1 MNSQTPN
8 KPKQQVMSKP
18 KIPNQRKAY
27 DELSKRL
34 QGYSA
39 KVIKI
44 YEDIALEAAKMASMT
59 SYGTDETK
67 PFRFN
72 DYPKTKA
79 GVQRLMYGFVSQMQ
93 ALIYSGISEE
103 WKNSNLLQDLLANKV
118 LKAYDAQVHGEKY
131 KMYYR
136 TNSEAEKAFKKR
148 AENGLTISDKL
159 WNQSKELKK
168 ELEETISVAIRKG
181 TSAITL
187 SKRVSKYLQDFDK
200 FQKDYKDLYGKAS
213 KVHDCEY
220 RSMRLAASEINIAY
234 RTAEQERWEQMDFV
248 VGYKI
253 KPSDTNHPKFD
264 ICDILAGNYPKD
276 FIWSGWHPLCRDYK
290 VAILMTEDEFFSG
303 ATESKN
309 EVKDVPDAFKQYI
322 GTNAYK
328 IQLARAKG
336 TEPYF
341 IRDNKEIID
350 RILSDKPKKDIYLPK
365 NVNDASIWEQNT
377 TETEKKLGITKGKE
391 MTFEEANELKG
402 NVNYGSGRAYS
413 INCQSCVVANELRRR
428 GFDITAHGNFEKG
441 DIPQKLSYQT
451 NWAWIDPETNQMPKK
466 LRAGGL
472 YIDGYSLKTKTYTK
486 MLKEFEELTKETGRY
501 HIDCGWKQSRSGHII
516 TAERKADGKLV
527 IYDPQ
532 NGKIIN
538 DFKAYSKRFS
548 LKNGIGIVRVDNK
561 LINTEIIDGIV
572 HK

>member
-1 MNSQTPN
+1 MARART
-8 KPKQQVMSKP
+8 
-18 KIPNQRKAY
+18 PNQRKAY
-27 DELSKRL
+27 EELNKRL

-39 KVIKI
+39 KVMKI
-44 YEDIALEAAKMASMT
+44 YESIALEASRMVSAT

-67 PFRFN
+67 PFRFK

-79 GVQRLMYGFVSQMQ
+79 GVQKLMYGFVSQMQ

-118 LKAYDAQVHGEKY
+118 LSAYDAQVHGQKY

-136 TNSEAEKAFKKR
+136 TNSEAEKAFKQR
-148 AENGLTISDKL
+148 RDNGLNLSDKL
-159 WNQSKELKK
+159 WNQSKELRD

-187 SKRVSKYLQDFDK
+187 SKRVSKYLEDFDT

-213 KVHDCEY
+213 NVHDCEY
-220 RSMRLAASEINIAY
+220 RSIRLAASEINIAY
-234 RTAEQERWEQMDFV
+234 RTAEQERWKQMDFV

-276 FIWSGWHPLCRDYK
+276 FIWTGWHPLCRDYK

-303 ATESKN
+303 AKESKN

-322 GTNAYK
+322 GTNAWK
-328 IQLARAKG
+328 IQQARKKG

-341 IRDNKEIID
+341 IRDNKELID
-350 RILSDKPKKDIYLPK
+350 RILTEPPKKDVYLPK
-365 NVNDASIWEQNT
+365 DVSDASIWEQNT

-402 NVNYGSGRAYS
+402 NVNYGKGRQYS

-428 GFDITAHGNFEKG
+428 GFDVTAHGNFEKG

-451 NWAWIDPETNQMPKK
+451 NWAWIDPDTNQMPRKQ
-466 LRAGGL
+466 RAGGL
-472 YIDGYSLKTKTYTK
+472 YIDGTSLKTKTFAK
-486 MLKEFEELTKETGRY
+486 MLKEFDELTKAEGRY
-501 HIDCGWKQSRSGHII
+501 HIDFGYKRSKSGHII
-516 TAERKADGKLV
+516 TAERLSDGKIV

-532 NGKIIN
+532 NGKIIAN
-538 DFKAYSKRFS
+538 FKSYANQHFS
-548 LKNGIGIVRVDNK
+548 LSSGIGILKVDNL
-561 LINTEIIDGIV
+561 LINTEIIDGVV

>member
-1 MNSQTPN
+1 MARAKT
-8 KPKQQVMSKP
+8 
-18 KIPNQRKAY
+18 PNQRKAY
-27 DELSKRL
+27 EELNKRL

-39 KVIKI
+39 KVMKI
-44 YEDIALEAAKMASMT
+44 YESIALEASRMASST
-59 SYGTDETK
+59 SYGTDEPK
-67 PFRFN
+67 PFRFK

-79 GVQRLMYGFVSQMQ
+79 GIQKLMYGFVSQMQ
-93 ALIYSGISEE
+93 TLIYSGISEE

-118 LKAYDAQVHGEKY
+118 LSAYDAQVHGQKY

-136 TNSEAEKAFKKR
+136 TNSEAEKAFKQRRDK
-148 AENGLTISDKL
+148 GLNLSDKL
-159 WNQSKELKK
+159 WNQSKELRD

-187 SKRVSKYLQDFDK
+187 SKRVSKYLEDFDT

-213 KVHDCEY
+213 NVHDCEY
-220 RSMRLAASEINIAY
+220 RSIRLAASEINMAY
-234 RTAEQERWEQMDFV
+234 RTAEQERWKQMDFV

-264 ICDILAGNYPKD
+264 ICDILAGDYPKD
-276 FIWSGWHPLCRDYK
+276 FIWTGWHPLCKDYK

-303 ATESKN
+303 AKESKN

-322 GTNAYK
+322 GTNAWK
-328 IQLARAKG
+328 IQKAMAKG

-341 IRDNKEIID
+341 IRDNKELIN
-350 RILSDKPKKDIYLPK
+350 RILTEPPKKDVYLPK
-365 NVNDASIWEQNT
+365 DVSDASIWEQNT

-402 NVNYGSGRAYS
+402 NVNYGKGRQYS

-428 GFDITAHGNFEKG
+428 GFDVTAHGNFEKG

-451 NWAWIDPETNQMPKK
+451 NWAWIDPKTNQMPRKQ
-466 LRAGGL
+466 RAGGL
-472 YIDGYSLKTKTYTK
+472 YIDGTSLKTKTYTK
-486 MLKEFEELTKETGRY
+486 MLKEFEELTKEIGRY
-501 HIDCGWKQSRSGHII
+501 HIDCGWKRSRSGHII
-516 TAERKADGKLV
+516 TAERLDDGTLV

-532 NGKIIN
+532 NGKKIDN
-538 DFKAYSKRFS
+538 FKAYAKNFS
-548 LKNGIGIVRVDNK
+548 LQSGIGIVRVDNK
-561 LINTEIIDGIV
+561 LINTEIIDGVV

>member
-1 MNSQTPN
+1 MARART
-8 KPKQQVMSKP
+8 
-18 KIPNQRKAY
+18 PNQRKAY
-27 DELSKRL
+27 EELNKRL

-39 KVIKI
+39 KVMKI
-44 YEDIALEAAKMASMT
+44 YESIALEASRMVSAT

-67 PFRFN
+67 LFRFK

-79 GVQRLMYGFVSQMQ
+79 GIQKLMYGFVSQMQ
-93 ALIYSGISEE
+93 TLIYSGISEE

-118 LKAYDAQVHGEKY
+118 LTAYDAQVHGQKY

-136 TNSEAEKAFKKR
+136 TNSEAEKAFKQR
-148 AENGLTISDKL
+148 RDNGLNLSDKL
-159 WNQSKELKK
+159 WNQSKELRD

-181 TSAITL
+181 ISAITL
-187 SKRVSKYLQDFDK
+187 SKRVSKYLEDFDT

-220 RSMRLAASEINIAY
+220 RSIRLAASEINMAY
-234 RTAEQERWEQMDFV
+234 RTAEQERWKQMDFV

-264 ICDILAGNYPKD
+264 ICDILAGDYPKD
-276 FIWSGWHPLCRDYK
+276 FIWTGWHPLCRDYK

-303 ATESKN
+303 AKESKN

-322 GTNAYK
+322 GTNAWK
-328 IQLARAKG
+328 IQQARKKG

-341 IRDNKEIID
+341 IRDNKELID
-350 RILSDKPKKDIYLPK
+350 RILTEPPKKDVYLPK
-365 NVNDASIWEQNT
+365 DVSDASIWEQNT

-402 NVNYGSGRAYS
+402 NVNYGKDRQYS
-413 INCQSCVVANELRRR
+413 VNCQSCVVANELRRR
-428 GFDITAHGNFEKG
+428 GFDVTAHGNKKDG
-441 DIPQKLSYQT
+441 GIPEQLSTQT
-451 NWAWIDPETNQMPKK
+451 QWAWIDPDTNQMPKK
-466 LRAGGL
+466 QKAGGM
-472 YIDGYSLKTKTYTK
+472 YFKGYEIKSKTYTQ
-486 MLKEFEELTKETGRY
+486 MLKEFQELTKEVGRY
-501 HIDCGWKQSRSGHII
+501 HLDWGWKRSNSGHII
-516 TAERKADGKLV
+516 TAERLEDGKLV

-532 NGKIIN
+532 IGKKIE
-538 DFKAYSKRFS
+538 DFKRYAKDFS
-548 LKNGIGIVRVDNK
+548 LKYGINVLRVDNK
-561 LINTEIIDGIV
+561 LINTDIINGVV

>member
-1 MNSQTPN
+1 MARART
-8 KPKQQVMSKP
+8 
-18 KIPNQRKAY
+18 PNQRKAY
-27 DELSKRL
+27 EELNKRL

-39 KVIKI
+39 KVMKI
-44 YEDIALEAAKMASMT
+44 YESIALEASRMVSAT

-67 PFRFN
+67 PFRFK

-79 GVQRLMYGFVSQMQ
+79 GVQKLMYGFVSQMQ

-118 LKAYDAQVHGEKY
+118 LSAYDAQVHGEKY

-136 TNSEAEKAFKKR
+136 TNSEAEKAFKQR
-148 AENGLTISDKL
+148 RDNGLNLSDKL
-159 WNQSKELKK
+159 WNQSKELRD

-187 SKRVSKYLQDFDK
+187 SKRVSKYLEDFDT

-213 KVHDCEY
+213 NVHDCEY
-220 RSMRLAASEINIAY
+220 RSIRLAASEINIAY
-234 RTAEQERWEQMDFV
+234 RTAEQERWKQMDFV

-276 FIWSGWHPLCRDYK
+276 FIWTGWHPLCRDYK

-303 ATESKN
+303 AKESKN

-322 GTNAYK
+322 GTNAWK
-328 IQLARAKG
+328 IQQARKKG

-341 IRDNKEIID
+341 IRDNKELID
-350 RILSDKPKKDIYLPK
+350 RILTEPPKKDVYLPK
-365 NVNDASIWEQNT
+365 DVSDASIWEQNT

-402 NVNYGSGRAYS
+402 NVNYGKGRQYS

-428 GFDITAHGNFEKG
+428 GFDVTAHGNFEKG

-451 NWAWIDPETNQMPKK
+451 NWAWVDPDTNQMPRKQ
-466 LRAGGL
+466 RAGGL
-472 YIDGYSLKTKTYTK
+472 YIDGTSLKTKTYTK
-486 MLKEFEELTKETGRY
+486 MLKEFDELTKEAGRY
-501 HIDCGWKQSRSGHII
+501 HIDCGWKRSRSGHII
-516 TAERKADGKLV
+516 TAERLEDGTLI

-532 NGKIIN
+532 NGKKIDN
-538 DFKAYSKRFS
+538 FKAYAKNFS
-548 LKNGIGIVRVDNK
+548 LQSGIGIVRVDNK
-561 LINTEIIDGIV
+561 LINTEIIDGVV

>member
-1 MNSQTPN
+1 MARART
-8 KPKQQVMSKP
+8 
-18 KIPNQRKAY
+18 PNQRKAY
-27 DELSKRL
+27 EELNKRL

-39 KVIKI
+39 KVMKI
-44 YEDIALEAAKMASMT
+44 YESIALEASRMVSAT

-67 PFRFN
+67 PFRFK

-79 GVQRLMYGFVSQMQ
+79 GIQKLMYGFVSQMQ
-93 ALIYSGISEE
+93 TLIYSGISEE

-118 LKAYDAQVHGEKY
+118 LSAYDAQVHGQKY

-136 TNSEAEKAFKKR
+136 TNSEAEKAFKQR
-148 AENGLTISDKL
+148 RDNGLNLSDKL
-159 WNQSKELKK
+159 WNQSKELRD

-187 SKRVSKYLQDFDK
+187 SKRVSKYLEDFDT

-213 KVHDCEY
+213 NVHDCEY
-220 RSMRLAASEINIAY
+220 RSIRLAASEINIAY
-234 RTAEQERWEQMDFV
+234 RTAEQERWKQMDFV

-276 FIWSGWHPLCRDYK
+276 FIWTGWHPLCKDYK

-303 ATESKN
+303 AKESKN

-322 GTNAYK
+322 GTNAWK
-328 IQLARAKG
+328 IQQARKKG

-341 IRDNKEIID
+341 IRDNKELID
-350 RILSDKPKKDIYLPK
+350 RILTEPPKKDVYLPK
-365 NVNDASIWEQNT
+365 DVSDASIWEQNT

-402 NVNYGSGRAYS
+402 NINYPSGEKKYKV
-413 INCQSCVVANELRRR
+413 NCQSCVVANELRRR
-428 GFDITAHGNFEKG
+428 GFDVTAFGNLQNG
-441 DIPQKLSYQT
+441 DVPERLSMLT
-451 NWAWIDPETNQMPKK
+451 NWAWIDPDTGKMPKK
-466 LRAGGL
+466 ELAGGQ
-472 YIDGYSLKTKTYTK
+472 YFKGYSLRTKTIAQT
-486 MLKEFEELTKETGRY
+486 MKEFGELTKDVGRY
-501 HIDCGWKQSRSGHII
+501 HIDLTWKKQRGQKELTGHII
-516 TAERKADGKLV
+516 TAERLADGKLV

-532 NGKIIN
+532 NGKIIDN
-538 DFKAYSKRFS
+538 FRTYCIDADLKYSIRC
-548 LKNGIGIVRVDNK
+548 LRVDNK
-561 LINTEIIDGIV
+561 LINTEIINGVV
-572 HK
+572 HKS